1 MDTLLLPNEMCGEGL
16 TQTDGEDYRI
26 PDCEAGR
33 QSAGGGAHL
42 GAADPSLIRRSG
54 REGGRTTHLL
64 IRTTIISCAYTVL
77 VALTGGLV

>member
-33 QSAGGGAHL
+33 LSAGGGAHL
-42 GAADPSLIRRSG
+42 GATDPSLILRSRG
-54 REGGRTTHLL
+54 EEEQTR
-64 IRTTIISCAYTVL
+64 IC
-77 VALTGGLV
+77 